1 MIDRLFLSPTVHLT
15 MGMLVVTVSIL
26 TMGYVCWLA
35 WKGKQLNRWANL
47 AIISMQLVIMLQAL
61 LGIKLLDQG
70 LGVVQLY
77 IHYVGGLAPLFFCS
91 LFYWIPIAR
100 PQIKTRFA
108 AAVTVGSFLFVLM
121 TFTIGQ
127 AYVSGSI

>member
-1 MIDRLFLSPTVHLT
+1 MIDRLFLSPTVHLN

-47 AIISMQLVIMLQAL
+47 AIISMQLVIMIQAL

-108 AAVTVGSFLFVLM
+108 AVVTVGSFLFVLM

>member
-1 MIDRLFLSPTVHLT
+1 MIDRMFLSPTIHMH
-15 MGMLVVTVSIL
+15 MGSLVIIVSL
-26 TMGYVCWLA
+26 LAMGYTCWLA
-35 WKGKQLNRWANL
+35 WKGKELNRWANV
-47 AIISMQLVIMLQAL
+47 AIISMQLVIMIQAL

-108 AAVTVGSFLFVLM
+108 AAVTVGSFLFVVM

-127 AYVSGSI
+127 AYVRGTV